1 MQKVF
6 SARDSM
12 QAHIVR
18 GMLEANGITA
28 RVDGDYLQGGIGELP
43 LVDLISV
50 SVDDSE
56 YEAAMQLIEEF
67 DRA

>member
-6 SARDSM
+6 SARDSI

-18 GMLEANGITA
+18 GMLEANGIAA

-43 LVDLISV
+43 LVDLITV
-50 SVDDSE
+50 SVEDED
-56 YEAAMQLIEEF
+56 YTAALQLIDEF
-67 DRA
+67 DRS